1 MERVSQMSLRGVR
14 STPKQSR
21 AIIARLLRF
30 ARNDVAWL
38 SVAAF
43 LVMMPA
49 CLLAHEGHDHGPAP
63 AVAQSAD
70 AASLSG
76 QTERFEIV
84 ARQVGDDLVVTI
96 DRRDS
101 NAPVDATL
109 VSVQREGKTALL
121 RQIGLGT
128 FAAKAALLGAPAP
141 HEIAIIASLDG
152 REDRVSGSLATAATA
167 GGAPVPHRH
176 PDGAVFLAKAAQHL
190 LDIRT
195 TITKTVEASPSREL
209 IGRVV
214 PDPNAFGRV
223 QAVRDGRI
231 EAPGEGIPHLGQS
244 VTQGEVLA
252 VLVPT
257 LTSFEEASLREK
269 LAQIERD
276 MAALVPRADAVGQ
289 VNPNMPMSDAAA
301 GVLQELQIQ
310 SQGLR
315 RQHELIKAALEQK
328 IEITAPLAGVIA
340 RADVTAGQVAATRD
354 VLFEVVNRSAAMVE
368 AFSFEPAGEE
378 IAAASGVTED
388 GRAVRLAFLGR
399 GRVLRQ
405 QAVPLL
411 FRVTEGA
418 AALDIGTPVRVLVT
432 ASQRLRGTRLPR
444 SAVQRGFGNLSVVWE
459 HTSPETFVPHIVT
472 VAPLDADNVLVT
484 GGLGDSMRVVAA
496 GAQFI
501 NQVR

>member
-1 MERVSQMSLRGVR
+1 MFQLSLRGVR

-21 AIIARLLRF
+21 ASTRLLRF
-30 ARNDVAWL
+30 ARNDAVLKVLCVLLL
-38 SVAAF
+38 S
-43 LVMMPA
+43 LSQP
-49 CLLAHEGHDHGPAP
+49 LLAHEGHDHGPAP
-63 AVAQSAD
+63 SAAQTAD
-70 AASLSG
+70 AATLSG
-76 QTERFEIV
+76 RTERFEIV

-96 DRRDS
+96 DRNDT
-101 NAPVDATL
+101 NAPVEATL

-121 RQIGLGT
+121 RQIGPGT
-128 FAAKAALLGAPAP
+128 YAAKAALLGETGRHDITIVAA
-141 HEIAIIASLDG
+141 LDG
-152 REDRVSGSLATAATA
+152 REDRFAGALVTAAAA
-167 GGAPVPHRH
+167 GGAAVPHRH
-176 PDGAVFLAKAAQHL
+176 PDGAVYLAKQAQHL

-195 TITKTVEASPSREL
+195 IVTSTVEAAPSREL
-209 IGRVV
+209 VGRVV

-231 EAPGEGIPHLGQS
+231 EAPGEGCPHLGQS

-340 RADVTAGQVAATRD
+340 RANVTAGQVVAARD
-354 VLFEVVNRSAAMVE
+354 VLFEVVNRSEAMVE

-378 IAAASGVTED
+378 IASASGLTED
-388 GRAVRLAFLGR
+388 GRSVKLVFLGR

-411 FRVTEGA
+411 FRVTAGSA
-418 AALDIGTPVRVLVT
+418 SLDIGTPVRVLVT
-432 ASQRLRGTRLPR
+432 AAQRRRGVKLPR
-444 SAVQRGFGNLSVVWE
+444 AAVQRGFGSLAVVWE
-459 HTSPETFVPHIVT
+459 HTAPETFVPHIVT
-472 VAPLDADNVLVT
+472 VAPLDADSVLVT
-484 GGLGDSMRVVAA
+484 GGLGDALRAVVA
-496 GAQFI
+496 GAQFV